1 MFFGSELDAGEL
13 GEIRDAVN
21 RGSSLGSERF
31 KNEIERALACAVR
44 PPKRG
49 WPTRSI
55 MLQGKPLG

>member
-31 KNEIERALACAVR
+31 KNEIESALMRGASAQMGAPCALR
-44 PPKRG
+44 DA
-49 WPTRSI
+49 RSNR
-55 MLQGKPLG
+55 